1 MIDIDEAL
9 QLVLAQCRPLACQRR
24 SVEQAIGFALAE
36 DVATDVDSP
45 PHDKTL
51 VDGFAIRL
59 EDAGRELRLLER
71 VVAGTVPTQCI
82 QPGTCS
88 HVMTGAPIP
97 DGTEAMVMV
106 EDSVELDGGK
116 QIQVG
121 GSVQLGQHIMRAATI
136 FSKGNVVLCKGKV
149 IRPIEV
155 GLLCEVGR
163 DEVLCTEK
171 PRVAVLPTGD
181 ELVAPSQVPAAGQI
195 RNSNGPMLCAQV
207 TSTGC
212 EAISLQVG
220 HDNEAEL
227 RAQIQQGLSADILVL
242 SGGVSAG
249 VRDLVP
255 PTLKSLGV
263 QEVFHKVRLKP
274 GKPLWFGV
282 RDIDGR
288 RTLVFGLPG
297 NPVSSL
303 VCFELFVRPA
313 IRAMSAMNPD
323 VQAIPVRLARPFV
336 QKGNRPTYFP
346 GTLHREAG
354 RLFATPV
361 AWKGSADMLTVS
373 TADCL
378 IFFPAETREFAI
390 GEKVAAIRIE

>member
-9 QLVLAQCRPLACQRR
+9 QLVLAQCRPLASQRR
-24 SVEQAIGFALAE
+24 PVENAIGYALAE
-36 DVATDVDSP
+36 DVAADVDSP
-45 PHDKTL
+45 PHDKSL
-51 VDGFAIRL
+51 VDGFAIRT
-59 EDAGRELRLLER
+59 EDAGRELQVLEQ
-71 VVAGTVPTQCI
+71 VVAGAVPTQAI
-82 QPGTCS
+82 QAGTCS
-88 HVMTGAPIP
+88 QVMTGAPIP
-97 DGTEAMVMV
+97 DGTQAMVMV
-106 EDSVELDGGK
+106 EDTVALNGGANVR
-116 QIQVG
+116 VG
-121 GSVQLGQHIMRAATI
+121 GTVQSGQHIMRAATI
-136 FSKGNVVLCKGKV
+136 FAKGSVVLSAGKV

-163 DEVLCTEK
+163 DEVWCTGK

-181 ELVAPSQVPAAGQI
+181 ELVPASQVPAAGQI
-195 RNSNGPMLCAQV
+195 RNSNGPMLCSRV

-212 EAISLQVG
+212 EAISLRVG

-227 RAQIQQGLSADILVL
+227 RAQIEQGLEADILVL

-274 GKPLWFGV
+274 GKPIWFGV
-282 RDIDGR
+282 RDVDGK

-313 IRAMSAMNPD
+313 IRAMSAMEPN
-323 VQAIPVRLARPFV
+323 VETMPVRLASPFM
-336 QKGNRPTYFP
+336 QKGNRPVYFP
-346 GTLHREAG
+346 GTLHREEG

-361 AWKGSADMLTVS
+361 AWKGSADMLTVCS
-373 TADCL
+373 ADCL
-378 IFFPAETREFAI
+378 IFFPAEAREFGI
-390 GEKVAAIRIE
+390 GEKMTAIPIE